1 MERPFRILSI
11 DGGGI
16 RGIIPAMVLAD
27 VERRTGRPISSLFDL
42 IAGTSAGGIIALCI
56 TKPGE
61 DGEPEYTAQ
70 EIAELYFERGGK
82 IFSSSLLHQLS
93 SVWGVLD
100 EKYPATEVEKVFD
113 DYLGSARLKD
123 ALTNVLVTAFEIQK
137 RTPWFFPQHQRQAV
151 RRVRLPDEEGRPRD
165 VGGSD
170 VLRAAA
176 ARGRGQGQ
184 GGRQALGAR
193 GRRRLREQPY
203 DVRTRRRAHR

>member
-1 MERPFRILSI
+1 MSPSTRPRRSRSSTW
-11 DGGGI
+11 
-16 RGIIPAMVLAD
+16 RG
-27 VERRTGRPISSLFDL
+27 
-42 IAGTSAGGIIALCI
+42 
-56 TKPGE
+56 GE
-61 DGEPEYTAQ
+61 D
-70 EIAELYFERGGK
+70 LLR
-82 IFSSSLLHQLS
+82 SLLHQLS

-137 RTPWFFPQHQRQAV
+137 RTPWFFRSTNAKQC
-151 RRVRLPDEEGRPRD
+151 DEYDFPMKKVARD